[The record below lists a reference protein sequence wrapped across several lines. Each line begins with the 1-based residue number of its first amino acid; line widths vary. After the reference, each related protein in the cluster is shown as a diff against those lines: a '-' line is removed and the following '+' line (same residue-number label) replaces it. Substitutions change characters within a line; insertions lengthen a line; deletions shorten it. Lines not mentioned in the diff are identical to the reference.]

1 MPTPDRAG
9 GESTTRPI
17 TDDDRRRVR
26 EMHAQDKSHNETAS
40 TIGRPPSTVSKIA
53 GQFEPPL
60 TFERPQVEA
69 ATSRNSARGFRPT
82 PPRCSSW
89 PYSANVRQPAE
100 ESAPQ
105 LLAGDEGQLQT
116 PRARPEGLGS
126 QPHCSRRAH
135 SRCASQSHLFGR
147 LFPQVKSPS

>member
-1 MPTPDRAG
+1 MPAPDRAG
-9 GESTTRPI
+9 GESKARPI

-26 EMHAQDKSHNETAS
+26 ELHAQDKSHNETARA
-40 TIGRPPSTVSKIA
+40 IGRSPSTVSKIA

-60 TFERPQVEA
+60 TLAPQVEA
-69 ATSRNSARGFRPT
+69 ATLRNSAREFRPT
-82 PPRCSSW
+82 QPRYSSW
-89 PYSANVRQPAE
+89 PYSANVRQPVE

-105 LLAGDEGQLQT
+105 LLEGDEGQLQA
-116 PRARPEGLGS
+116 PRERPEGLGP

-135 SRCASQSHLFGR
+135 SRCASQSHQFGR